1 MSVIGE
7 PSAEPGQASASTQTA
22 AATAAARPRR
32 PGRRQGGSGLRGR
45 EGVTGWLFVSPML
58 LILGLFLVIPI
69 VMALWVSLTNWNG
82 SVNPFHTG
90 PGAEFVGARN
100 YTDLFAKDGLTR
112 ANFMQSIGNTFWYV
126 LFVVPLQTVLALG
139 LALLVNNRLLK
150 ARSFFRTAFYFPSVT
165 SSIAISTVFLFL
177 FSSTGAVNAL
187 LKALGLGQPNWFI
200 DDRGL
205 VRLLFNAVGVDN
217 PAWGQHDILGRS
229 LWDWVSGPSVALTVI
244 IILVVWTTSGTFM
257 LMFIAALQ
265 DLPVEVDEAAA
276 LDGATG
282 WQKLRHV
289 TIPMIKPALFL
300 VLTLGLI
307 GTWQVFDQI
316 YVMGAGAPNGTTLT
330 PAFLSYQQSFKNF
343 KYGSGAA
350 MAFVV
355 FVIIVVLT
363 RVQRYALTDKDER
376 RSLFSRRKAVSR

>member
-1 MSVIGE
+1 
-7 PSAEPGQASASTQTA
+7 
-22 AATAAARPRR
+22 
-32 PGRRQGGSGLRGR
+32 
-45 EGVTGWLFVSPML
+45 
-58 LILGLFLVIPI
+58 
-69 VMALWVSLTNWNG
+69 MALWVSLTDWNG

-90 PGAEFVGARN
+90 PGAEFVGTKN

-112 ANFMQSIGNTFWYV
+112 SNFMQSIGNTFWYV

-150 ARSFFRTAFYFPSVT
+150 GKGFFRTAFYFPSVT

-205 VRLLFNAVGVDN
+205 IRLLFNAIGVDN
-217 PAWGQHDILGRS
+217 PGWGQHEVLGRS

-257 LMFIAALQ
+257 LMFLAGLQ
-265 DLPVEVDEAAA
+265 NINEEVLEASEV
-276 LDGATG
+276 DGATS
-282 WQKLRHV
+282 WQTFRMVTLPMLRP
-289 TIPMIKPALFL
+289 TLIL

-307 GTWQVFDQI
+307 STWQVFDQI
-316 YVMGAGAPNGTTLT
+316 YLTGNNPATIT
-330 PAFLSYQQSFKNF
+330 PAYLSYNQSFQNSAF
-343 KYGSGAA
+343 GIGAAIAFLLFALIILLAALQRRLVGSGEE
-350 MAFVV
+350 
-355 FVIIVVLT
+355 
-363 RVQRYALTDKDER
+363 D
-376 RSLFSRRKAVSR
+376 